1 MMSYEIIGITVL
13 WLFLFGYIIVA
24 SIDFG
29 AGFFSLH
36 AKLFGQS
43 HYINRLIQRYLNPV
57 WEVTNVFFVFFFVGI
72 VGFFP
77 DTAYYYGTVLLI
89 PGSIALILLA
99 ARGAF
104 YAFENYGQDSK
115 LSWLMIYG
123 ISGLLIPAALSTALT
138 ISEGGFLKKTA
149 SGSIDLNW
157 TELLLSPYGWAV
169 VLLAIV
175 SVLYISS
182 GFLTFYAHRA
192 QDWKAYALL
201 RKCFLMWGA
210 PMILMSLFVFLSLR
224 IQNKAHF
231 NAAVFDYGWLFII
244 SFVSFLIAG
253 VLTYLKKAHG
263 IAFLFVMLQ
272 MGTAFFGYGL
282 SKLPY
287 ILYPYIHIDDAV
299 TNDSMALVLTIAFIC
314 GLLLLIPSLYF
325 ILKLFVFDK
334 DYVRGH
340 KKGY

>member
-1 MMSYEIIGITVL
+1 MMVYEVIGITVL
-13 WLFLFGYIIVA
+13 WIFLFGYIIVA

-43 HYINRLIQRYLNPV
+43 HEINDLIQRYLNPV

-89 PGSIALILLA
+89 PGSIALILLSI
-99 ARGAF
+99 RGAF

-115 LSWLMIYG
+115 LSWLMSYAV
-123 ISGLLIPAALSTALT
+123 SGLLIPASLSTALT
-138 ISEGGFLKKTA
+138 ISEGGYITESS
-149 SGSIDLNW
+149 SGNVDLNW
-157 TELLLSPYGWAV
+157 TELLLSPFGWAV

-192 QDWKAYALL
+192 KDTSAYQLM
-201 RKCFLMWGA
+201 RKWFLMWGA
-210 PMILMSLFVFLSLR
+210 PMIMMSLFVFLSLR
-224 IQNKAHF
+224 IQNEAHF
-231 NAAVFDYGWLFII
+231 MSAVFDYGWLFII
-244 SFVSFLIAG
+244 SFIAFAIAG
-253 VLTYLKKAHG
+253 VLTLLKKAHG
-263 IAFLFVMLQ
+263 IAFIFVIIQ

-287 ILYPYIHIDDAV
+287 ILYPYVHIDDAV
-299 TNDSMALVLTIAFIC
+299 TNDSMALVLTIAFIG
-314 GLLLLIPSLYF
+314 GLLLLLPSLFF

-334 DYVRGH
+334 DYVRG
-340 KKGY
+340 KK

>member
-1 MMSYEIIGITVL
+1 MVYEVIGITVL
-13 WLFLFGYIIVA
+13 WIFLFGYIIVA

-43 HYINRLIQRYLNPV
+43 HEINDLIQRYLNPV

-89 PGSIALILLA
+89 PGSIALILLSI
-99 ARGAF
+99 RGAF

-115 LSWLMIYG
+115 LSWLMLYAV
-123 ISGLLIPAALSTALT
+123 SGLLIPASLSTALT
-138 ISEGGFLKKTA
+138 ISEGGYIIESS
-149 SGSIDLNW
+149 SGNVDLNW
-157 TELLLSPYGWAV
+157 TELLLSPFGWAV

-192 QDWKAYALL
+192 KDTSAYQLM
-201 RKCFLMWGA
+201 RKWFLMWGA
-210 PMILMSLFVFLSLR
+210 PMIMMSLFVFLSLK
-224 IQNKAHF
+224 IQNEAHF
-231 NAAVFDYGWLFII
+231 MSAVFDYGWLFII
-244 SFVSFLIAG
+244 SFIAFAIAG
-253 VLTYLKKAHG
+253 VLTLLKKAHG
-263 IAFLFVMLQ
+263 IAFIFVIIQ

-287 ILYPYIHIDDAV
+287 ILYPYVHIDDAV
-299 TNDSMALVLTIAFIC
+299 TNDSMALVLTIAFIG
-314 GLLLLIPSLYF
+314 GLLLLLPSLFF

-334 DYVRGH
+334 DYVRG
-340 KKGY
+340 KK

>member
-1 MMSYEIIGITVL
+1 MVYEVIGITVL
-13 WLFLFGYIIVA
+13 WIFLFGYIIVA

-43 HYINRLIQRYLNPV
+43 HEINDLIQRYLNPV

-89 PGSIALILLA
+89 PGSIALILLSI
-99 ARGAF
+99 RGAF

-115 LSWLMIYG
+115 LSWLMLYAV
-123 ISGLLIPAALSTALT
+123 SGLLIPASLSTALT
-138 ISEGGFLKKTA
+138 ISEGGYIIESSF
-149 SGSIDLNW
+149 GNVDLNW
-157 TELLLSPYGWAV
+157 TELLLSPFGWAV

-192 QDWKAYALL
+192 KDTSAYQLM
-201 RKCFLMWGA
+201 RKWFLMWGA
-210 PMILMSLFVFLSLR
+210 PMIMMSLFVFLSLR
-224 IQNKAHF
+224 IQNEAHF
-231 NAAVFDYGWLFII
+231 MSAVFDYGWLFII
-244 SFVSFLIAG
+244 SFIAFAIAG
-253 VLTYLKKAHG
+253 VLTLLKKAHG
-263 IAFLFVMLQ
+263 IAFIFVIIQ

-287 ILYPYIHIDDAV
+287 ILYPYVHIDDAV
-299 TNDSMALVLTIAFIC
+299 TNDSMALVLTIAFIG
-314 GLLLLIPSLYF
+314 GLLLLLPSLFF

-334 DYVRGH
+334 DYVRG
-340 KKGY
+340 KK

>member
-1 MMSYEIIGITVL
+1 MVYEVIGITVL
-13 WLFLFGYIIVA
+13 WIFLFGYIIVA

-43 HYINRLIQRYLNPV
+43 HEINDLIQRYLNPV

-89 PGSIALILLA
+89 PGSIALILLSI
-99 ARGAF
+99 RGAF

-115 LSWLMIYG
+115 LSWLILYAV
-123 ISGLLIPAALSTALT
+123 SGLLIPASLSTALT
-138 ISEGGFLKKTA
+138 ISEGGYIIESS
-149 SGSIDLNW
+149 SGNVDLNW
-157 TELLLSPYGWAV
+157 TELLLSPFGWAV

-192 QDWKAYALL
+192 KDTSAYQLM
-201 RKCFLMWGA
+201 RKWFLMWGA
-210 PMILMSLFVFLSLR
+210 PMIMMSLFVFLSLR
-224 IQNKAHF
+224 IQNEAHF
-231 NAAVFDYGWLFII
+231 MSAVFDYGWLFII
-244 SFVSFLIAG
+244 SFIAFAIAG
-253 VLTYLKKAHG
+253 VLTLLKKAHG
-263 IAFLFVMLQ
+263 IAFIFVIIQ

-287 ILYPYIHIDDAV
+287 ILYPYVHIDDAV
-299 TNDSMALVLTIAFIC
+299 TNDSMALVLTIAFIG
-314 GLLLLIPSLYF
+314 GLLLLLPSLFF

-334 DYVRGH
+334 DYVRG
-340 KKGY
+340 KK

>member
-1 MMSYEIIGITVL
+1 MMVYEVIGITVL
-13 WLFLFGYIIVA
+13 WIFLFGYIIVA

-43 HYINRLIQRYLNPV
+43 HEINDLIQRYLNPV

-89 PGSIALILLA
+89 PGSIALILLSI
-99 ARGAF
+99 RGAF

-115 LSWLMIYG
+115 LSWLMLYAV
-123 ISGLLIPAALSTALT
+123 SGLLIPASLSTALT
-138 ISEGGFLKKTA
+138 ISEGGYITESS
-149 SGSIDLNW
+149 SGNVDLNW
-157 TELLLSPYGWAV
+157 TELLLSPFGWAV

-192 QDWKAYALL
+192 KDTSAYQLM
-201 RKCFLMWGA
+201 RKWFLMWGA
-210 PMILMSLFVFLSLR
+210 PMIMMSLFVFLSLR
-224 IQNKAHF
+224 IQNEAHF
-231 NAAVFDYGWLFII
+231 MSAVFDYGWLFII
-244 SFVSFLIAG
+244 SFIAFAIAG
-253 VLTYLKKAHG
+253 VLTLLKKAHG
-263 IAFLFVMLQ
+263 IAFIFVIIQ

-287 ILYPYIHIDDAV
+287 ILYPYVHIDDAV
-299 TNDSMALVLTIAFIC
+299 TNDSMALVLTIAFIG
-314 GLLLLIPSLYF
+314 GLLLLVPSLFF

-334 DYVRGH
+334 DYVRG
-340 KKGY
+340 KK

>member
-1 MMSYEIIGITVL
+1 MVYEVIGITVL
-13 WLFLFGYIIVA
+13 WIFLFGYIIVA

-43 HYINRLIQRYLNPV
+43 HEINDLIQRYLNPV

-89 PGSIALILLA
+89 PGSIALILLSI
-99 ARGAF
+99 RGAF

-115 LSWLMIYG
+115 LSWLMLYAV
-123 ISGLLIPAALSTALT
+123 SGLLIPASLSTALT
-138 ISEGGFLKKTA
+138 ISEGGYITESS
-149 SGSIDLNW
+149 SGNVDLNW
-157 TELLLSPYGWAV
+157 TELLLSPFGWAV

-192 QDWKAYALL
+192 KDTSAYQLM
-201 RKCFLMWGA
+201 RKWFLMWGA
-210 PMILMSLFVFLSLR
+210 PMIMMSLFVFLSLR
-224 IQNKAHF
+224 IQNEAHF
-231 NAAVFDYGWLFII
+231 MSAVFDYGWLFII
-244 SFVSFLIAG
+244 SFIAFAIAG
-253 VLTYLKKAHG
+253 VLTLLKKAHG
-263 IAFLFVMLQ
+263 IAFIFVIIQ

-287 ILYPYIHIDDAV
+287 ILYPYVRIDDAV
-299 TNDSMALVLTIAFIC
+299 TNDSMALVLTIAFIG
-314 GLLLLIPSLYF
+314 GLLLLLPSLFF

-334 DYVRGH
+334 DYVRG
-340 KKGY
+340 KK

>member
-1 MMSYEIIGITVL
+1 MNYEVIGITVL
-13 WLFLFGYIIVA
+13 WIFLFGYIIVA

-43 HYINRLIQRYLNPV
+43 HEINGLIQRYLNPV

-89 PGSIALILLA
+89 PGSIALILLSI
-99 ARGAF
+99 RGAF

-115 LSWLMIYG
+115 LSWLMLYAV
-123 ISGLLIPAALSTALT
+123 SGLLIPASLSTALT
-138 ISEGGFLKKTA
+138 ISEGGYITESA
-149 SGSIDLNW
+149 SGNVDLNW
-157 TELLLSPYGWAV
+157 TELLLSPFGWAV

-192 QDWKAYALL
+192 KDKPAYQLM
-201 RKCFLMWGA
+201 RKWFLMWGA
-210 PMILMSLFVFLSLR
+210 PMIMMSLFVFLSLR
-224 IQNKAHF
+224 IQNEAHF
-231 NAAVFDYGWLFII
+231 MSAVFDYGWLFII
-244 SFVSFLIAG
+244 SFIAFVIAG
-253 VLTYLKKAHG
+253 VLTLLKKAHG
-263 IAFLFVMLQ
+263 IAFIFVIIQ

-287 ILYPYIHIDDAV
+287 ILYPYVHIDDAV
-299 TNDSMALVLTIAFIC
+299 TNDSMALVLTIAFIG
-314 GLLLLIPSLYF
+314 GLLLLLPSLFF
-325 ILKLFVFDK
+325 IFKLFVFDK
-334 DYVRGH
+334 EYVRG
-340 KKGY
+340 KK

>member
-1 MMSYEIIGITVL
+1 MMVYEVIGITVL
-13 WLFLFGYIIVA
+13 WIFLFGYIIVA

-43 HYINRLIQRYLNPV
+43 HEINDLIQRYLNPV

-89 PGSIALILLA
+89 PGSIALILLSI
-99 ARGAF
+99 RGAF

-115 LSWLMIYG
+115 LSWLMLYAV
-123 ISGLLIPAALSTALT
+123 SGLLIPASLSTALT
-138 ISEGGFLKKTA
+138 ISEGGYINESS
-149 SGSIDLNW
+149 SGNVDLNW
-157 TELLLSPYGWAV
+157 TELLLSPFGWAV

-192 QDWKAYALL
+192 KDTSAYQLM
-201 RKCFLMWGA
+201 RKWFLMWGA
-210 PMILMSLFVFLSLR
+210 PMIMMSLFVFLSLR
-224 IQNKAHF
+224 IQNEAHF
-231 NAAVFDYGWLFII
+231 MSAVFDYGWLFII
-244 SFVSFLIAG
+244 SFIAFAIAG
-253 VLTYLKKAHG
+253 VLTLLKKAHG
-263 IAFLFVMLQ
+263 IAFIFVIIQ

-287 ILYPYIHIDDAV
+287 ILYPYVHIDDAV
-299 TNDSMALVLTIAFIC
+299 TNDSMALVLTIAFIG
-314 GLLLLIPSLYF
+314 GLLLLLPSLFF

-334 DYVRGH
+334 DYVRG
-340 KKGY
+340 KK

>member
-1 MMSYEIIGITVL
+1 MMVYEVIGITVL
-13 WLFLFGYIIVA
+13 WIFLFGYIIVA

-43 HYINRLIQRYLNPV
+43 HEINDLIQRYLNPV

-89 PGSIALILLA
+89 PGSIALILLSI
-99 ARGAF
+99 RGAF

-115 LSWLMIYG
+115 LSWLMLYAV
-123 ISGLLIPAALSTALT
+123 SGLLIPASLSTALT
-138 ISEGGFLKKTA
+138 ISEGGYITESS
-149 SGSIDLNW
+149 SGNVDLNW
-157 TELLLSPYGWAV
+157 TELLLSPFGWAV
-169 VLLAIV
+169 VLLTIV

-192 QDWKAYALL
+192 KDTSAYQLM
-201 RKCFLMWGA
+201 RKWFLMWGA
-210 PMILMSLFVFLSLR
+210 PMIMMSLFVFLSLR
-224 IQNKAHF
+224 IQNEAHF
-231 NAAVFDYGWLFII
+231 MSAVFDYGWLFII
-244 SFVSFLIAG
+244 SFIAFAIAG
-253 VLTYLKKAHG
+253 VLTLLKKAHG
-263 IAFLFVMLQ
+263 IAFIFVIIQ

-287 ILYPYIHIDDAV
+287 ILYPYVHIDDAV
-299 TNDSMALVLTIAFIC
+299 TNDSMALVLTIAFIG
-314 GLLLLIPSLYF
+314 GLLLLLPSLFF

-334 DYVRGH
+334 DYVRG
-340 KKGY
+340 KK

>member
-1 MMSYEIIGITVL
+1 MVYEVIGITVL
-13 WLFLFGYIIVA
+13 WIFLFGYIIVA

-43 HYINRLIQRYLNPV
+43 HEINDLIQRYLNPV

-89 PGSIALILLA
+89 PGSIALILLSI
-99 ARGAF
+99 RGAF

-115 LSWLMIYG
+115 LSWLMLYAV
-123 ISGLLIPAALSTALT
+123 SGLLIPASLSTALT
-138 ISEGGFLKKTA
+138 ISEGGYIIESS
-149 SGSIDLNW
+149 SGNVDLNW
-157 TELLLSPYGWAV
+157 TELLLSPFGWAV
-169 VLLAIV
+169 VLLAIL

-192 QDWKAYALL
+192 KDTSAYQLM
-201 RKCFLMWGA
+201 RKWFLMWGA
-210 PMILMSLFVFLSLR
+210 PMIMMSLFVFLSLR
-224 IQNKAHF
+224 IQNEAHF
-231 NAAVFDYGWLFII
+231 MSAVFDYGWLFII
-244 SFVSFLIAG
+244 SFIAFAIAG
-253 VLTYLKKAHG
+253 VLTLLKKAHG
-263 IAFLFVMLQ
+263 IAFIFVIIQ

-287 ILYPYIHIDDAV
+287 ILYPYVHIDDAV
-299 TNDSMALVLTIAFIC
+299 TNDSMALVLTIAFIG
-314 GLLLLIPSLYF
+314 GLLLLLPSLFF

-334 DYVRGH
+334 DYVRG
-340 KKGY
+340 KK

>member
-1 MMSYEIIGITVL
+1 MVYEVIGITVL
-13 WLFLFGYIIVA
+13 WIFLFGYIIVA

-43 HYINRLIQRYLNPV
+43 HEINDLIQRYLNPV

-89 PGSIALILLA
+89 PGSIALILLSI
-99 ARGAF
+99 RGAF

-115 LSWLMIYG
+115 LSWLMLYAV
-123 ISGLLIPAALSTALT
+123 SGLLIPASLSTALT
-138 ISEGGFLKKTA
+138 ISEGGYIIESS
-149 SGSIDLNW
+149 SGNVDLNW
-157 TELLLSPYGWAV
+157 TELLLSPFGWAV

-192 QDWKAYALL
+192 KDTSAYQLM
-201 RKCFLMWGA
+201 RKWFLMWGA
-210 PMILMSLFVFLSLR
+210 PMIMMSLFVFLSLR
-224 IQNKAHF
+224 IQNEAHF
-231 NAAVFDYGWLFII
+231 MSAVFDYGWLFII
-244 SFVSFLIAG
+244 SFIAFAIAG
-253 VLTYLKKAHG
+253 VLTLLKKAHG
-263 IAFLFVMLQ
+263 IAFIFVIIQ
-272 MGTAFFGYGL
+272 IGTAFFGYGL

-287 ILYPYIHIDDAV
+287 ILYPYVHIDDAV
-299 TNDSMALVLTIAFIC
+299 TNDSMALVLTIAFIG
-314 GLLLLIPSLYF
+314 GLLLLLPSLFF

-334 DYVRGH
+334 DYVRG
-340 KKGY
+340 KK

>member
-1 MMSYEIIGITVL
+1 MVYEVIGITVL
-13 WLFLFGYIIVA
+13 WIFLFGYIIVA

-43 HYINRLIQRYLNPV
+43 HEINDLIQRYLNPV

-89 PGSIALILLA
+89 PGSIALILLSI
-99 ARGAF
+99 RGAF

-115 LSWLMIYG
+115 LSWLMLYAV
-123 ISGLLIPAALSTALT
+123 SGLLIPASLSTALT
-138 ISEGGFLKKTA
+138 ISEGGYITESS
-149 SGSIDLNW
+149 SGNVDLNW
-157 TELLLSPYGWAV
+157 TELLLSPFGWAV

-192 QDWKAYALL
+192 KDTSAYQLM
-201 RKCFLMWGA
+201 RKWFLMWGA
-210 PMILMSLFVFLSLR
+210 PMIMMSLFVFLSLR
-224 IQNKAHF
+224 IQKEAHF
-231 NAAVFDYGWLFII
+231 MSAVFDYGWLFII
-244 SFVSFLIAG
+244 SFIAFAIAG
-253 VLTYLKKAHG
+253 VLTLLKKAHG
-263 IAFLFVMLQ
+263 IAFIFVIIQ

-287 ILYPYIHIDDAV
+287 ILYPYVHIDDAV
-299 TNDSMALVLTIAFIC
+299 TNDSMALVLTIAFIG
-314 GLLLLIPSLYF
+314 GLLLLLPSLFF

-334 DYVRGH
+334 DYVRG
-340 KKGY
+340 KK

>member
-1 MMSYEIIGITVL
+1 MMVYEVIGITVL
-13 WLFLFGYIIVA
+13 WIFLFGYIIVA

-43 HYINRLIQRYLNPV
+43 HEINDLIQRYLNPV

-89 PGSIALILLA
+89 PGSIALILLSI
-99 ARGAF
+99 RGAF

-115 LSWLMIYG
+115 LSWLMLYAV
-123 ISGLLIPAALSTALT
+123 SGLLIPASLSTALT
-138 ISEGGFLKKTA
+138 ISEGGYITESS
-149 SGSIDLNW
+149 SGNVDLNW
-157 TELLLSPYGWAV
+157 TELLLSPFGWAV

-192 QDWKAYALL
+192 KDTSAYQLM
-201 RKCFLMWGA
+201 RKWFLMWGA
-210 PMILMSLFVFLSLR
+210 PMIMMSLFVFLSLR
-224 IQNKAHF
+224 IQNEAHF
-231 NAAVFDYGWLFII
+231 MSAVFDYGWLFII
-244 SFVSFLIAG
+244 SFIAFAIVG
-253 VLTYLKKAHG
+253 VLTLLKKAHG
-263 IAFLFVMLQ
+263 IAFIFVIIQ

-287 ILYPYIHIDDAV
+287 ILYPYVHIDDAV
-299 TNDSMALVLTIAFIC
+299 TNDSMALVLTIAFIG
-314 GLLLLIPSLYF
+314 GLLLLLPSLFF

-334 DYVRGH
+334 DYVRG
-340 KKGY
+340 KK

>member
-1 MMSYEIIGITVL
+1 MMVYEVIGITVL
-13 WLFLFGYIIVA
+13 WIFLFGYIIVA

-43 HYINRLIQRYLNPV
+43 HEINDLIQRYLNPV

-89 PGSIALILLA
+89 PGSIALILLSI
-99 ARGAF
+99 RGAF

-115 LSWLMIYG
+115 LSWLMLYAV
-123 ISGLLIPAALSTALT
+123 SGLLIPASLSTALT
-138 ISEGGFLKKTA
+138 ISEGGYIIESS
-149 SGSIDLNW
+149 SGNVDLNW
-157 TELLLSPYGWAV
+157 TELLLSPFGWAV

-192 QDWKAYALL
+192 KDTSAYQLM
-201 RKCFLMWGA
+201 RKWFLMWGA
-210 PMILMSLFVFLSLR
+210 PMIMMSLFVFLSLR
-224 IQNKAHF
+224 IQNEAHF
-231 NAAVFDYGWLFII
+231 MSAVFDYGWLFII
-244 SFVSFLIAG
+244 SFIAFAIAG
-253 VLTYLKKAHG
+253 VLTLLKKAHG
-263 IAFLFVMLQ
+263 IAFIFVIIQ

-287 ILYPYIHIDDAV
+287 ILYPYVHIDDAV
-299 TNDSMALVLTIAFIC
+299 TNDSMALVLTIAFIG
-314 GLLLLIPSLYF
+314 GLLLLLPSLFF

-334 DYVRGH
+334 DYVRG
-340 KKGY
+340 KK

>member
-1 MMSYEIIGITVL
+1 MVYEVIGITVL
-13 WLFLFGYIIVA
+13 WIFLFGYIIVA

-43 HYINRLIQRYLNPV
+43 HEINDLIQRYLNPV

-89 PGSIALILLA
+89 PGSIALILLSI
-99 ARGAF
+99 RGAF

-115 LSWLMIYG
+115 LSWLMLYAV
-123 ISGLLIPAALSTALT
+123 SGLLIPASLSTALT
-138 ISEGGFLKKTA
+138 ISEGGYITESS
-149 SGSIDLNW
+149 SGNVDLNW
-157 TELLLSPYGWAV
+157 TELLLSPFGWAV

-192 QDWKAYALL
+192 KDTSAYQLMG
-201 RKCFLMWGA
+201 KWFLMWGA
-210 PMILMSLFVFLSLR
+210 PMIMMSLFVFLSLR
-224 IQNKAHF
+224 IQNEAHF
-231 NAAVFDYGWLFII
+231 MSAVFDYGWLFII
-244 SFVSFLIAG
+244 SFIAFAIAG
-253 VLTYLKKAHG
+253 VLTLLKKAHG
-263 IAFLFVMLQ
+263 IAFIFVIIQ

-287 ILYPYIHIDDAV
+287 ILYPYVHIDDAV
-299 TNDSMALVLTIAFIC
+299 TNDSMALVLTIAFIG
-314 GLLLLIPSLYF
+314 GLLLLLPSLFF

-334 DYVRGH
+334 DYVRG
-340 KKGY
+340 KK

>member
-1 MMSYEIIGITVL
+1 MMVYEVIGITVL
-13 WLFLFGYIIVA
+13 WIFLFGYIIVA

-43 HYINRLIQRYLNPV
+43 HEINDLIQRYLNPV

-89 PGSIALILLA
+89 PGSIALILLSI
-99 ARGAF
+99 RGAF

-115 LSWLMIYG
+115 LSWLMLYAV
-123 ISGLLIPAALSTALT
+123 SGLLIPASLSTALT
-138 ISEGGFLKKTA
+138 ISEGGYITESS
-149 SGSIDLNW
+149 SGNVDLNW
-157 TELLLSPYGWAV
+157 TELLLSPFGWAV

-192 QDWKAYALL
+192 KDTSAYQLM
-201 RKCFLMWGA
+201 RKWFLMWGA
-210 PMILMSLFVFLSLR
+210 PMIMMSLFVFLSLR
-224 IQNKAHF
+224 IQNEAHF
-231 NAAVFDYGWLFII
+231 MSAVFDYGWLFII
-244 SFVSFLIAG
+244 SFIAFAIAG
-253 VLTYLKKAHG
+253 VLTLLKKAHG
-263 IAFLFVMLQ
+263 IAFIFVIIQ

-287 ILYPYIHIDDAV
+287 ILYPYVRIDDAV
-299 TNDSMALVLTIAFIC
+299 TNDSMALVLTIAFIG
-314 GLLLLIPSLYF
+314 GLLLLLPSLFF

-334 DYVRGH
+334 DYVRG
-340 KKGY
+340 KK

>member
-1 MMSYEIIGITVL
+1 MVYEVIGITVL
-13 WLFLFGYIIVA
+13 WIFLFGYIIVA

-43 HYINRLIQRYLNPV
+43 HEINDLIQRYLNPV

-89 PGSIALILLA
+89 PGSIALILLSI
-99 ARGAF
+99 RGAF

-115 LSWLMIYG
+115 LSWLMLYAV
-123 ISGLLIPAALSTALT
+123 SGLLIPASLSTALT
-138 ISEGGFLKKTA
+138 ISEGGYIIESS
-149 SGSIDLNW
+149 SGNVDLNW
-157 TELLLSPYGWAV
+157 TELLLSPFGWAV

-192 QDWKAYALL
+192 QDTSAYQLM
-201 RKCFLMWGA
+201 RKWFLMWGA
-210 PMILMSLFVFLSLR
+210 PMIMMSLFVFLSLR
-224 IQNKAHF
+224 IQNEAHF
-231 NAAVFDYGWLFII
+231 MSAVFDYGWLFII
-244 SFVSFLIAG
+244 SFIAFAIAG
-253 VLTYLKKAHG
+253 VLTLLKKAHG
-263 IAFLFVMLQ
+263 IAFIFVIIQ

-287 ILYPYIHIDDAV
+287 ILYPYVHIDDAV
-299 TNDSMALVLTIAFIC
+299 TNDSMALVLTIAFIG
-314 GLLLLIPSLYF
+314 GLLLLLPSLFF

-334 DYVRGH
+334 DYVRG
-340 KKGY
+340 KK

>member
-1 MMSYEIIGITVL
+1 MMVYEVIGITVL
-13 WLFLFGYIIVA
+13 WIFLFGYIIVA

-43 HYINRLIQRYLNPV
+43 HEINDLIQRYLNPV

-89 PGSIALILLA
+89 PGSIALILLSI
-99 ARGAF
+99 RGAF

-115 LSWLMIYG
+115 LSWLMLYAV
-123 ISGLLIPAALSTALT
+123 SGLLIPASLSTALT
-138 ISEGGFLKKTA
+138 ISEGGYITKSS
-149 SGSIDLNW
+149 SGNVDLNW
-157 TELLLSPYGWAV
+157 TELLLSPFGWAV

-192 QDWKAYALL
+192 KDTSAYQLM
-201 RKCFLMWGA
+201 RKWFLMWGA
-210 PMILMSLFVFLSLR
+210 PMIMMSLFVFLSLR
-224 IQNKAHF
+224 IQNEAHF
-231 NAAVFDYGWLFII
+231 MSAVFDYGWLFII
-244 SFVSFLIAG
+244 SFIAFAIAG
-253 VLTYLKKAHG
+253 VLTLLKKAHG
-263 IAFLFVMLQ
+263 IAFIFVIIQ

-287 ILYPYIHIDDAV
+287 ILYPYVHIDDAV
-299 TNDSMALVLTIAFIC
+299 TNDSMALVLTIAFIG
-314 GLLLLIPSLYF
+314 GLLLLLPSLFF

-334 DYVRGH
+334 DYVRG
-340 KKGY
+340 KK

>member
-1 MMSYEIIGITVL
+1 MMVYEVIGITVL
-13 WLFLFGYIIVA
+13 WIFLFGYIIVA

-43 HYINRLIQRYLNPV
+43 HEINDLIQRYLNPV

-77 DTAYYYGTVLLI
+77 DTAYYGTVLLI
-89 PGSIALILLA
+89 PGSIALILLSI
-99 ARGAF
+99 RGAF

-115 LSWLMIYG
+115 LSWLMLYAV
-123 ISGLLIPAALSTALT
+123 SGLLIPASLSTALT
-138 ISEGGFLKKTA
+138 ISEGGYITESS
-149 SGSIDLNW
+149 SGNVDLNW
-157 TELLLSPYGWAV
+157 TELLLSPFGWAV

-192 QDWKAYALL
+192 KDTSAYQLM
-201 RKCFLMWGA
+201 RKWFLMWGA
-210 PMILMSLFVFLSLR
+210 PMIMMSLFVFLSLR
-224 IQNKAHF
+224 IQNEAHF
-231 NAAVFDYGWLFII
+231 MSAVFDYGWLFII
-244 SFVSFLIAG
+244 SFIAFAIAG
-253 VLTYLKKAHG
+253 VLTLLKKAHG
-263 IAFLFVMLQ
+263 IAFIFVIIQ

-287 ILYPYIHIDDAV
+287 ILYPYVHIDDAV
-299 TNDSMALVLTIAFIC
+299 TNDSMALVLTIVFIG
-314 GLLLLIPSLYF
+314 GLLLLLPSLFF

-334 DYVRGH
+334 DYVRG
-340 KKGY
+340 KK

>member
-1 MMSYEIIGITVL
+1 MMVYGVIGITVL
-13 WLFLFGYIIVA
+13 WIFLFGYIIVA

-43 HYINRLIQRYLNPV
+43 HEINDLIQRYLNPV

-89 PGSIALILLA
+89 PGSIALILLSI
-99 ARGAF
+99 RGAF

-115 LSWLMIYG
+115 LSWLMLYAV
-123 ISGLLIPAALSTALT
+123 SGLLIPASLSTALT
-138 ISEGGFLKKTA
+138 ISEGGYITESS
-149 SGSIDLNW
+149 SGNVDLNW
-157 TELLLSPYGWAV
+157 TELLLSPFGWAV

-192 QDWKAYALL
+192 KDTSAYQLM
-201 RKCFLMWGA
+201 RKWFLMWGA
-210 PMILMSLFVFLSLR
+210 PMIMMSLFVFLSLR
-224 IQNKAHF
+224 IQNEAHF
-231 NAAVFDYGWLFII
+231 MSAVFDYGWLFII
-244 SFVSFLIAG
+244 SFIAFAIAG
-253 VLTYLKKAHG
+253 VLTLLKKAHG
-263 IAFLFVMLQ
+263 IAFIFVIIQ

-287 ILYPYIHIDDAV
+287 ILYPYVHIDDAV
-299 TNDSMALVLTIAFIC
+299 TNDSMALVLTIAFIG
-314 GLLLLIPSLYF
+314 GLLLLLPSLFF

-334 DYVRGH
+334 DYVRG
-340 KKGY
+340 KK

>member
-1 MMSYEIIGITVL
+1 MVYEVIGITVL
-13 WLFLFGYIIVA
+13 WIFLFGYIIVA

-43 HYINRLIQRYLNPV
+43 HEINDLIQRYLNPV

-89 PGSIALILLA
+89 PGSIALILLSI
-99 ARGAF
+99 RGAF

-115 LSWLMIYG
+115 LSWLMLYAV
-123 ISGLLIPAALSTALT
+123 SGLLIPASLSTALT
-138 ISEGGFLKKTA
+138 ISEGGYITESS
-149 SGSIDLNW
+149 SGNVDLNW
-157 TELLLSPYGWAV
+157 TELLLSPFGWAV

-192 QDWKAYALL
+192 KDTSAYQLM
-201 RKCFLMWGA
+201 RKWFLMWGA
-210 PMILMSLFVFLSLR
+210 PMIMMSLFVFLSLR
-224 IQNKAHF
+224 IQNEAHF
-231 NAAVFDYGWLFII
+231 MSAVFDYGWLFI
-244 SFVSFLIAG
+244 VSFIAFAIAG
-253 VLTYLKKAHG
+253 VLTLLKKAHG
-263 IAFLFVMLQ
+263 IAFIFVIIQ

-287 ILYPYIHIDDAV
+287 ILYPYVHIDDAV
-299 TNDSMALVLTIAFIC
+299 TNDSMALVLTIAFIG
-314 GLLLLIPSLYF
+314 GLLLLLPSLFF

-334 DYVRGH
+334 DYVRG
-340 KKGY
+340 KK

>member
-1 MMSYEIIGITVL
+1 MVYEVIGITVL
-13 WLFLFGYIIVA
+13 WIFLFGYIIVA

-43 HYINRLIQRYLNPV
+43 HEINDLIQRYLNPV

-89 PGSIALILLA
+89 PGSIALILLSI
-99 ARGAF
+99 RGAF

-115 LSWLMIYG
+115 LSWLMLYAV
-123 ISGLLIPAALSTALT
+123 SGLLIPASLSTALT
-138 ISEGGFLKKTA
+138 ISEGGYITESS
-149 SGSIDLNW
+149 SGNVDLNW
-157 TELLLSPYGWAV
+157 TELLLSPFGWAV

-182 GFLTFYAHRA
+182 GFLTFYARRA
-192 QDWKAYALL
+192 KDTSAYQLM
-201 RKCFLMWGA
+201 RKWFLMWGA
-210 PMILMSLFVFLSLR
+210 PMIMMSLFVFLSLR
-224 IQNKAHF
+224 IQNEAHF
-231 NAAVFDYGWLFII
+231 MSAVFDYGWLFII
-244 SFVSFLIAG
+244 SFIAFAIAG
-253 VLTYLKKAHG
+253 VLTLLKKAHG
-263 IAFLFVMLQ
+263 IAFIFVIIQ

-287 ILYPYIHIDDAV
+287 ILYPYVHIDDAV
-299 TNDSMALVLTIAFIC
+299 TNDSMALVLTIAFIG
-314 GLLLLIPSLYF
+314 GLLLLLPSLFF

-334 DYVRGH
+334 DYVRG
-340 KKGY
+340 KK

>member
-1 MMSYEIIGITVL
+1 MNYEVIGITVL
-13 WLFLFGYIIVA
+13 WIFLFGYIIVA

-43 HYINRLIQRYLNPV
+43 HEINGLIQRYLNPV

-89 PGSIALILLA
+89 PGSIALILLSI
-99 ARGAF
+99 RGAF

-115 LSWLMIYG
+115 LSWLMLYAV
-123 ISGLLIPAALSTALT
+123 SGLLIPASLSTALT
-138 ISEGGFLKKTA
+138 ISEGGYITESA
-149 SGSIDLNW
+149 SGNVDLNW
-157 TELLLSPYGWAV
+157 TELLLSPFGWAV

-192 QDWKAYALL
+192 KDKSAYQLM
-201 RKCFLMWGA
+201 RKWFLMWGA
-210 PMILMSLFVFLSLR
+210 PMIMMSLFVFLSLR
-224 IQNKAHF
+224 IQNEAHF
-231 NAAVFDYGWLFII
+231 MSAVFDYGWLFII
-244 SFVSFLIAG
+244 SFIAFVIAG
-253 VLTYLKKAHG
+253 MLTLLKKAHG
-263 IAFLFVMLQ
+263 IAFILVIIQ

-287 ILYPYIHIDDAV
+287 ILYPYVHIDDAV
-299 TNDSMALVLTIAFIC
+299 TNDSMALVLTIAFIG
-314 GLLLLIPSLYF
+314 GLLLLLPSLFF
-325 ILKLFVFDK
+325 IFKLFVFDK
-334 DYVRGH
+334 EYVRG
-340 KKGY
+340 KK

>member
-1 MMSYEIIGITVL
+1 MVYEVIGITVL
-13 WLFLFGYIIVA
+13 WIFLFGYIIVA

-43 HYINRLIQRYLNPV
+43 HEINDLIQRYLNPV

-89 PGSIALILLA
+89 PGSIALILLSI
-99 ARGAF
+99 RGAF

-115 LSWLMIYG
+115 LSWFMLYAV
-123 ISGLLIPAALSTALT
+123 SGLLIPASLSTALT
-138 ISEGGFLKKTA
+138 ISEGGYIIESS
-149 SGSIDLNW
+149 SGNVDLNW
-157 TELLLSPYGWAV
+157 TELLLSPFGWAV

-192 QDWKAYALL
+192 KDTSAYQLM
-201 RKCFLMWGA
+201 RKWFLMWGA
-210 PMILMSLFVFLSLR
+210 PMIMMSLFVFLSLR
-224 IQNKAHF
+224 IQNEAHF
-231 NAAVFDYGWLFII
+231 MSAVFDYGWLFII
-244 SFVSFLIAG
+244 SFIAFAIAG
-253 VLTYLKKAHG
+253 VLTLLKKAHG
-263 IAFLFVMLQ
+263 IAFIFVIIQ

-287 ILYPYIHIDDAV
+287 ILYPYVHIDDAV
-299 TNDSMALVLTIAFIC
+299 TNDSMALVLTIAFIG
-314 GLLLLIPSLYF
+314 GLLLLLPSLFF

-334 DYVRGH
+334 DYVRG
-340 KKGY
+340 KK

>member
-1 MMSYEIIGITVL
+1 MVYEVIGITVL
-13 WLFLFGYIIVA
+13 WIFLFGYIIVA

-43 HYINRLIQRYLNPV
+43 HEINDLIQRYLNPV

-89 PGSIALILLA
+89 PGSIALILLSI
-99 ARGAF
+99 RGAF

-115 LSWLMIYG
+115 LSWLMLYAV
-123 ISGLLIPAALSTALT
+123 SGLLIPASLSTALT
-138 ISEGGFLKKTA
+138 ISEGGYIIESS
-149 SGSIDLNW
+149 SGNVDLNW
-157 TELLLSPYGWAV
+157 TELLLSPFGWAV

-192 QDWKAYALL
+192 KDTSAYQLM
-201 RKCFLMWGA
+201 RKWFLMWGA
-210 PMILMSLFVFLSLR
+210 PMIMMSLFVFLSLR
-224 IQNKAHF
+224 IQNEAHF
-231 NAAVFDYGWLFII
+231 MSAVFDYGWLFII
-244 SFVSFLIAG
+244 SFIAFAIAG
-253 VLTYLKKAHG
+253 VLTLLKKAHG
-263 IAFLFVMLQ
+263 IAFIFVIIQ

-287 ILYPYIHIDDAV
+287 ILYPYVHIEDAV
-299 TNDSMALVLTIAFIC
+299 TNDSMALVLTIAFIG
-314 GLLLLIPSLYF
+314 GLLLLLPSLFF
-325 ILKLFVFDK
+325 ILKLFLFDK
-334 DYVRGH
+334 DYVRG
-340 KKGY
+340 KK

>member
-1 MMSYEIIGITVL
+1 MVYEVIGITVL
-13 WLFLFGYIIVA
+13 WIFLFGYIIVA

-43 HYINRLIQRYLNPV
+43 HEINDLIQRYLNPV

-89 PGSIALILLA
+89 PGSIALILLSI
-99 ARGAF
+99 RGAF

-115 LSWLMIYG
+115 LSWLMLYAV
-123 ISGLLIPAALSTALT
+123 SGLLIPASLSTALT
-138 ISEGGFLKKTA
+138 ISEGGYITESS
-149 SGSIDLNW
+149 SGNVDLNW
-157 TELLLSPYGWAV
+157 TELLLSPFGWAV

-192 QDWKAYALL
+192 KDTSAYQLM
-201 RKCFLMWGA
+201 RKWFLMWGA
-210 PMILMSLFVFLSLR
+210 PMIMMSLFVFLSLR
-224 IQNKAHF
+224 IQNEAHF
-231 NAAVFDYGWLFII
+231 MSAVFDYGWLFII
-244 SFVSFLIAG
+244 SFIAFAIAG
-253 VLTYLKKAHG
+253 VLTLLKKAHG
-263 IAFLFVMLQ
+263 IAFIFVIIQ

-287 ILYPYIHIDDAV
+287 ILYLYVHIDDAV
-299 TNDSMALVLTIAFIC
+299 TNDSMALVLTIAFIG
-314 GLLLLIPSLYF
+314 GLLLLLPSLFF

-334 DYVRGH
+334 DYVRG
-340 KKGY
+340 KK

>member
-1 MMSYEIIGITVL
+1 MVYEVIGITVL
-13 WLFLFGYIIVA
+13 WIFLFGYIIVA

-43 HYINRLIQRYLNPV
+43 HEINDLIQRYLNPV

-89 PGSIALILLA
+89 PGSIALILLSI
-99 ARGAF
+99 RGAF

-115 LSWLMIYG
+115 LSWLMLYA
-123 ISGLLIPAALSTALT
+123 ISGLLIPASLSTALT
-138 ISEGGFLKKTA
+138 ISEGGYIIESS
-149 SGSIDLNW
+149 SGNVDLNW
-157 TELLLSPYGWAV
+157 TELLLSPFGWAV

-192 QDWKAYALL
+192 KDTSAYQLM
-201 RKCFLMWGA
+201 RKWFLMWGA
-210 PMILMSLFVFLSLR
+210 PMIMMSLFVFLSLR
-224 IQNKAHF
+224 IQNEAHF
-231 NAAVFDYGWLFII
+231 MSAVFDYGWLFII
-244 SFVSFLIAG
+244 SFIAFAIAG
-253 VLTYLKKAHG
+253 VLTLLKKAHG
-263 IAFLFVMLQ
+263 IAFIFVIIQ

-287 ILYPYIHIDDAV
+287 ILYPYVHIDDAV
-299 TNDSMALVLTIAFIC
+299 TNDSMALVLTIAFIG
-314 GLLLLIPSLYF
+314 GLLLLLPSLFF

-334 DYVRGH
+334 DYVRG
-340 KKGY
+340 KK

>member
-1 MMSYEIIGITVL
+1 MVYEVIGITVL
-13 WLFLFGYIIVA
+13 WIFLFGYIIVA

-43 HYINRLIQRYLNPV
+43 HEINDLIQRYLNPV

-89 PGSIALILLA
+89 PGSIALILLSI
-99 ARGAF
+99 RGAF

-115 LSWLMIYG
+115 LSWLMLYAV
-123 ISGLLIPAALSTALT
+123 SGLLIPASLSTALT
-138 ISEGGFLKKTA
+138 ISEGGYITESS
-149 SGSIDLNW
+149 SGNVDLNW
-157 TELLLSPYGWAV
+157 TELLLSPFGWAV

-192 QDWKAYALL
+192 KDTSAYQLM
-201 RKCFLMWGA
+201 RKWFLMWGA
-210 PMILMSLFVFLSLR
+210 PMIMMSLFVFLSLR
-224 IQNKAHF
+224 IQNEAHF
-231 NAAVFDYGWLFII
+231 MLAVFDYGWLFII
-244 SFVSFLIAG
+244 SFIAFAIAG
-253 VLTYLKKAHG
+253 VLTLLKKAHG
-263 IAFLFVMLQ
+263 IAFIFVIIQ

-287 ILYPYIHIDDAV
+287 ILYPYVHIDDAV
-299 TNDSMALVLTIAFIC
+299 TNDSMALVLTIAFIG
-314 GLLLLIPSLYF
+314 GLLLLLPSLFF

-334 DYVRGH
+334 DYVRG
-340 KKGY
+340 KK

>member
-1 MMSYEIIGITVL
+1 MVYEVIGITVL
-13 WLFLFGYIIVA
+13 WIFLFGYIIVA

-43 HYINRLIQRYLNPV
+43 HEINDLIQRYLNPV

-89 PGSIALILLA
+89 PGSVALILLSI
-99 ARGAF
+99 RGAF

-115 LSWLMIYG
+115 LSWLMLYAV
-123 ISGLLIPAALSTALT
+123 SGLLIPASLSTALT
-138 ISEGGFLKKTA
+138 ISEGGYITESS
-149 SGSIDLNW
+149 SGNVDLNW
-157 TELLLSPYGWAV
+157 TELLLSPFGWAV

-192 QDWKAYALL
+192 KDTSAYQLM
-201 RKCFLMWGA
+201 RKWFLMWGA
-210 PMILMSLFVFLSLR
+210 PMIMMSLFVFLSLR
-224 IQNKAHF
+224 IQNEAHF
-231 NAAVFDYGWLFII
+231 MSAVFDYGWLFII
-244 SFVSFLIAG
+244 SFIAFAIAG
-253 VLTYLKKAHG
+253 VLTLLKKAHG
-263 IAFLFVMLQ
+263 IAFIFVIIQ

-287 ILYPYIHIDDAV
+287 ILYPYVHIDDAV
-299 TNDSMALVLTIAFIC
+299 TNDSMALVLTIAFIG
-314 GLLLLIPSLYF
+314 GLLLLLPSLFF

-334 DYVRGH
+334 DYVRG
-340 KKGY
+340 KK

>member
-1 MMSYEIIGITVL
+1 MMVYEVIGITVL
-13 WLFLFGYIIVA
+13 WIFLFGYIIVA

-43 HYINRLIQRYLNPV
+43 HEINDLIQRYLNPV

-89 PGSIALILLA
+89 PGSIALILLSI
-99 ARGAF
+99 RGAF

-115 LSWLMIYG
+115 LSWLMLYAV
-123 ISGLLIPAALSTALT
+123 SGLLIPASLSTALT
-138 ISEGGFLKKTA
+138 ISEGGYITESS
-149 SGSIDLNW
+149 SGNVDLNW
-157 TELLLSPYGWAV
+157 TELLLSPFGWAV

-192 QDWKAYALL
+192 KDTSAYQLM
-201 RKCFLMWGA
+201 RKWFLMWGA
-210 PMILMSLFVFLSLR
+210 PMIIMSLFVFLSLR
-224 IQNKAHF
+224 IQNEAHF
-231 NAAVFDYGWLFII
+231 MSAVFDYGWLFII
-244 SFVSFLIAG
+244 SFIAFAIAG
-253 VLTYLKKAHG
+253 VLTLLKKAHG
-263 IAFLFVMLQ
+263 IAFIFVIIQ

-287 ILYPYIHIDDAV
+287 ILYPYVHIDDAV
-299 TNDSMALVLTIAFIC
+299 TNDSMALVLTIAFIG
-314 GLLLLIPSLYF
+314 GLLLLLPSLFF

-334 DYVRGH
+334 DYVRG
-340 KKGY
+340 KK

>member
-1 MMSYEIIGITVL
+1 MMVYEVIGITVL
-13 WLFLFGYIIVA
+13 WIFLFGYIIVA

-43 HYINRLIQRYLNPV
+43 HEINDLIQRYLNPV

-89 PGSIALILLA
+89 PGSIALILLSI
-99 ARGAF
+99 RGAF

-115 LSWLMIYG
+115 LSWLMLYAV
-123 ISGLLIPAALSTALT
+123 SGLLIPASLSTALT
-138 ISEGGFLKKTA
+138 ISEGGYITESS
-149 SGSIDLNW
+149 SGNVDLNW
-157 TELLLSPYGWAV
+157 TELLLSPFGWAV

-192 QDWKAYALL
+192 KDTSAYQLM
-201 RKCFLMWGA
+201 RKWFLMWGA
-210 PMILMSLFVFLSLR
+210 PMIMMSLFVFLSLR
-224 IQNKAHF
+224 IQNEAHF
-231 NAAVFDYGWLFII
+231 MSAVFDYGWLFII
-244 SFVSFLIAG
+244 SFIAFVIAG
-253 VLTYLKKAHG
+253 VLTLLKKAHG
-263 IAFLFVMLQ
+263 IAFIFVIIQ

-287 ILYPYIHIDDAV
+287 ILYPYVHIDDAV
-299 TNDSMALVLTIAFIC
+299 TNDSMALVLTIAFIG
-314 GLLLLIPSLYF
+314 GLLLLLPSLFF

-334 DYVRGH
+334 DYVRG
-340 KKGY
+340 KK

>member
-1 MMSYEIIGITVL
+1 MVYEVIGITVL
-13 WLFLFGYIIVA
+13 WIFLFGYIIVA

-43 HYINRLIQRYLNPV
+43 HEINDLIQRYLNPV

-89 PGSIALILLA
+89 PGSIALILLSI
-99 ARGAF
+99 RGAF

-115 LSWLMIYG
+115 LSWLMLYAV
-123 ISGLLIPAALSTALT
+123 SGLLIPASLSTALT
-138 ISEGGFLKKTA
+138 ISEGGYITESS
-149 SGSIDLNW
+149 SGNVDLNW
-157 TELLLSPYGWAV
+157 TELLLSPFGWAV

-192 QDWKAYALL
+192 KDTSAYQLM
-201 RKCFLMWGA
+201 RKWFLMWGA
-210 PMILMSLFVFLSLR
+210 PMIMMSLFVFLSLR
-224 IQNKAHF
+224 IQNEAHF
-231 NAAVFDYGWLFII
+231 MSAVFDYGWLFII
-244 SFVSFLIAG
+244 SFIAFAIAD
-253 VLTYLKKAHG
+253 VLTLLKKAHG
-263 IAFLFVMLQ
+263 IAFIFVIIQ

-287 ILYPYIHIDDAV
+287 ILYPYVHIDDAV
-299 TNDSMALVLTIAFIC
+299 TNDSMALVLTIAFIG
-314 GLLLLIPSLYF
+314 GLLLLLPSLFF

-334 DYVRGH
+334 DYVRG
-340 KKGY
+340 KK

>member
-1 MMSYEIIGITVL
+1 MMVYEVIGITVL
-13 WLFLFGYIIVA
+13 WIFLFGYIIVA

-43 HYINRLIQRYLNPV
+43 HEINDLIQRYLNPV

-89 PGSIALILLA
+89 PGSIALILLSI
-99 ARGAF
+99 RGAF

-115 LSWLMIYG
+115 LSWLMLYAV
-123 ISGLLIPAALSTALT
+123 SGLLIPASLSTALT
-138 ISEGGFLKKTA
+138 ISEGGYIIESS
-149 SGSIDLNW
+149 SGNVDLNW
-157 TELLLSPYGWAV
+157 TELLLSPFGWAV

-192 QDWKAYALL
+192 KDTSAYQLM
-201 RKCFLMWGA
+201 RKWFLMWGA
-210 PMILMSLFVFLSLR
+210 PMIMMSLFVFLSLR
-224 IQNKAHF
+224 IQNEAHF
-231 NAAVFDYGWLFII
+231 MSAVFDYGWLFII
-244 SFVSFLIAG
+244 SFIAFAIAG
-253 VLTYLKKAHG
+253 VLTLLKKAHG
-263 IAFLFVMLQ
+263 IAFIFVIIQ

-282 SKLPY
+282 SKVPY
-287 ILYPYIHIDDAV
+287 ILYPYVHIDDAV
-299 TNDSMALVLTIAFIC
+299 TNDSMALVLTIAFIG
-314 GLLLLIPSLYF
+314 GLLLLLPSLFF

-334 DYVRGH
+334 DYVRG
-340 KKGY
+340 KK

>member
-1 MMSYEIIGITVL
+1 MMVYEVIGITVL
-13 WLFLFGYIIVA
+13 WIFLFGYIIVA
-24 SIDFG
+24 LIDFG

-43 HYINRLIQRYLNPV
+43 HEINDLIQRYLNPV

-89 PGSIALILLA
+89 PGSIALILLSI
-99 ARGAF
+99 RGAF

-115 LSWLMIYG
+115 LSWLMLYAV
-123 ISGLLIPAALSTALT
+123 SGLLIPASLSTALT
-138 ISEGGFLKKTA
+138 ISEGGYIIESS
-149 SGSIDLNW
+149 SGNVDLNW
-157 TELLLSPYGWAV
+157 TELLLSPFGWAV

-192 QDWKAYALL
+192 KDTSAYQLM
-201 RKCFLMWGA
+201 RKWFLMWGA
-210 PMILMSLFVFLSLR
+210 PMIMMSLFVFLSLR
-224 IQNKAHF
+224 IQNEAHF
-231 NAAVFDYGWLFII
+231 MSAVFDYGWLFII
-244 SFVSFLIAG
+244 SFIAFAIAG
-253 VLTYLKKAHG
+253 VLTLLKKAHG
-263 IAFLFVMLQ
+263 IAFIFVIIQ

-287 ILYPYIHIDDAV
+287 ILYPYVHIDDAV
-299 TNDSMALVLTIAFIC
+299 TNDSMALVLTIAFIG
-314 GLLLLIPSLYF
+314 GLLLLLPSLFF

-334 DYVRGH
+334 DYVRG
-340 KKGY
+340 KK

>member
-1 MMSYEIIGITVL
+1 MMVYEVIGITVL
-13 WLFLFGYIIVA
+13 WIFLFGYIIVA

-43 HYINRLIQRYLNPV
+43 HEINDLIQRYLNPV

-89 PGSIALILLA
+89 PGSIALILLSI
-99 ARGAF
+99 RGAF

-115 LSWLMIYG
+115 LSWLMLYAV
-123 ISGLLIPAALSTALT
+123 SGLLIPASLSTALT
-138 ISEGGFLKKTA
+138 ISEGGYIIESS
-149 SGSIDLNW
+149 SGNVDLNW
-157 TELLLSPYGWAV
+157 TELLLSPFGWAV

-192 QDWKAYALL
+192 KDTSAYQLM
-201 RKCFLMWGA
+201 RKWFLMWGA
-210 PMILMSLFVFLSLR
+210 PMIMMSLFVFLSLR
-224 IQNKAHF
+224 IQNEAHF
-231 NAAVFDYGWLFII
+231 MSAVFDYGWLFII
-244 SFVSFLIAG
+244 SFIAFAIAG
-253 VLTYLKKAHG
+253 VLTLLKKAHG
-263 IAFLFVMLQ
+263 IAFIFVIIQ

-287 ILYPYIHIDDAV
+287 ILYPYVHIDDVV
-299 TNDSMALVLTIAFIC
+299 TNDSMALVLTIAFIG
-314 GLLLLIPSLYF
+314 GLLLLLPSLFF

-334 DYVRGH
+334 DYVRG
-340 KKGY
+340 KK

>member
-1 MMSYEIIGITVL
+1 MVYEVIGITVL
-13 WLFLFGYIIVA
+13 WIFLFGYIIVA

-43 HYINRLIQRYLNPV
+43 HEINDLIQRYLNPV

-89 PGSIALILLA
+89 PGSVALILLSI
-99 ARGAF
+99 RGAF

-115 LSWLMIYG
+115 LSWLMLYAV
-123 ISGLLIPAALSTALT
+123 SGLLIPASLSTVLT
-138 ISEGGFLKKTA
+138 ISEGGYITESS
-149 SGSIDLNW
+149 SGNVDLNW
-157 TELLLSPYGWAV
+157 TELLLSPFGWAV

-192 QDWKAYALL
+192 KDTSAYQLM
-201 RKCFLMWGA
+201 RKWFLMWGA
-210 PMILMSLFVFLSLR
+210 PMIMMSLFVFLSLR
-224 IQNKAHF
+224 IQNEAHF
-231 NAAVFDYGWLFII
+231 MSAVFDYGWLFII
-244 SFVSFLIAG
+244 SFIAFAIAG
-253 VLTYLKKAHG
+253 VLTLLKKAHG
-263 IAFLFVMLQ
+263 IAFIFVIIQ

-287 ILYPYIHIDDAV
+287 ILYPYVHIDDAV
-299 TNDSMALVLTIAFIC
+299 TNDSMALVLTIAFIG
-314 GLLLLIPSLYF
+314 GLLLLLPSLFF

-334 DYVRGH
+334 DYVRG
-340 KKGY
+340 KK